1 MAIQSGRDVS
11 SPARVLRQ
19 GLSAASALVA
29 LQPTCQLTTGCER
42 WRMTHR
48 NDRSGTSPCL
58 LARVSISQ
66 SRPESI
72 LPTGRGEHNYLDLE
86 GEKRRKYASKSPI
99 AKCGIST
106 LSFKLTLQW
115 WGARDN
121 VL

>member
-19 GLSAASALVA
+19 RLSEASALVA

-58 LARVSISQ
+58 GNPIPLVTVALLDCSCFHVVLLM
-66 SRPESI
+66 E
-72 LPTGRGEHNYLDLE
+72 LPDVCVLSDEAE
-86 GEKRRKYASKSPI
+86 QVFASSSLRHCNRSKI
-99 AKCGIST
+99 AE
-106 LSFKLTLQW
+106 
-115 WGARDN
+115 
-121 VL
+121 